1 MKKANNVIT
10 EKVKNFYEDN
20 IYPGLEEKLELDS
33 TRRLSSYFNKPG
45 KFSSPDVE
53 LGKG

>member
-1 MKKANNVIT
+1 MKRTNNVIT
-10 EKVKNFYEDN
+10 EKVKHFYEN
-20 IYPGLEEKLELDS
+20 NPYPGIEKKLNLDS